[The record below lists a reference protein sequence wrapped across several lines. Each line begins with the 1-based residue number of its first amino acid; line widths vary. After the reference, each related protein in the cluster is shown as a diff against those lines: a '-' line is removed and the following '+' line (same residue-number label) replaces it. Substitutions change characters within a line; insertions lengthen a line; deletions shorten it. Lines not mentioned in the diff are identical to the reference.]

1 MAKIDAKK
9 PPMDP
14 EQYKGLLKEVEL
26 TAIVLDACS
35 TKTNRNNIG
44 SNMRLDINHKA
55 KHQIIKTNEGV
66 IFSSYDLTATKST
79 KKDFALKLQ
88 CVYRVQLISEKPLSD
103 DFMEIFAK
111 VNTQMNTW
119 PYFREFTQSM
129 VQRAGFP
136 PLTLPLLKR

>member
-1 MAKIDAKK
+1 MAKIEVEK

-14 EQYKGLLKEVEL
+14 EEYKGFLKEVEL

-35 TKTNRNNIG
+35 TKTNRDNIG
-44 SNMRLDINHKA
+44 SKMRLDINHKA
-55 KHQIIKTNEGV
+55 KYQTITTNKGV

-79 KKDFALKLQ
+79 KKDFALKLK

-103 DFMEIFAK
+103 DFMEIFTK

-119 PYFREFTQSM
+119 PYFREFAQSM